1 VVLSD
6 ADGMPQWLCSAWPTA
21 LLRAVDWATARSL
34 RAGLGAL
41 EFEALTV
48 ETDAGAAWL
57 DCDTPEDL
65 RRAREQ
71 A

>member
-1 VVLSD
+1 VPVD

-21 LLRAVDWATARSL
+21 LLRDVDWATAGSL

-41 EFEALTV
+41 AFEALTV

-57 DCDTPEDL
+57 DCDTPDDL